1 MHENSDLQENENDQS
16 IPQNEEYEEP
26 GPQEKD
32 VQATSQEQPL
42 ASVTE
47 QTSLVSIYVSDEG
60 IEDAGTLLKAWV
72 PDIPLSI
79 IVVTSKESQVSYL
92 KEQLGDLDTFTLS
105 IVTESTNISAGHIY
119 VIAPD
124 VTCKYQDATLA
135 ISNETQA
142 EHIPGEAFLTTYGRA
157 LRQRALLLFFVESLA
172 DYASIIKLLSSCYS
186 SIIHHSTEDKKAVGL
201 TEISFGHLFDRSSSL
216 EEAAVYTQRFIES
229 FKLNTISELEN
240 NPQSISYVQHI
251 TSILEDRTSSTF
263 SHINPGYILLHVYQ
277 RLRIHGF
284 SSIHQYVEKLAS
296 SSEEVNHIAKRI
308 AIKNSFFFND
318 LKSLRVIA
326 KTVIPSLVKEAGP
339 EHVIRVWVPGCST
352 GEDVLSLSMLIH
364 EHAES
369 VQTSNNVRL
378 LGTENN
384 EHILKFARNPQYTAS
399 VLSSIPNII
408 KQKFFVEKE
417 EFSEYEGSFLEQCHY
432 SLLSPTTGAP
442 YTNLDIIYCKD
453 VLTTLTAKAR
463 KTLLKYF
470 TEALSPKGIL
480 VLGSNETHYRDLPF
494 FMPVKNQPFIFKP
507 IRATIKDP
515 SKGQHINLFK
525 NQESAGANVPKTEV
539 PHPNTG
545 EIEKDN
551 IHALHRDLLLQIQA
565 PVSLMIR
572 ADFTI
577 IDHIGNVGRF
587 IAWPNNGRTQN
598 MLEAFPREVQDDL
611 RFAVNQVLKSQI
623 ALKSRPLKTDYEG
636 IFRDFRLQVHPIN
649 LEDSENSLIQII
661 FLEVTEATDAKNAAT
676 PSISAMEIV
685 EEKNEE
691 ELDELKAE
699 LDETQEKLRVVSGLL
714 KDSKE
719 LLKKA
724 KTREQEAIEK
734 AANINVSEEH
744 EKIQRQNEDL
754 RSTNTELLELNRDL
768 VRRIEELRRNMNRK
782 LKEME
787 ATKAQED
794 AKAPKED
801 NNTSSLNKNL
811 ELLLPKR
818 HEVRTSLTSIIGF
831 ADLLADRIVD
841 KDNRELARYI
851 GKSGHRLSENLA
863 PLLNMDFQDNPAAQP
878 SGEDRKA
885 EQDDLVSSNRVLVV
899 EDSEATRRL
908 LTLVLSDK
916 FECEVAADG
925 SEAIEKA
932 EKELFKAVLLDIDL
946 GKGPN
951 GIDVLDHL
959 RQKNYYR
966 TVPFMAVTSM
976 ATPQDRSMLLRKGF
990 DAFVPKPFQK
1000 VQLLSTLD
1008 KIIDNSGMIA

>member
-16 IPQNEEYEEP
+16 IPQNEEHEQP
-26 GPQEKD
+26 GSQDKD
-32 VQATSQEQPL
+32 DQATSQDEPITL
-42 ASVTE
+42 VTD
-47 QTSLVSIYVSDEG
+47 QTSLVSIYVSEEG

-79 IVVTSKESQVSYL
+79 IVVTSKESQVTYL

-105 IVTESTNISAGHIY
+105 IVTESTNIAPGHIY
-119 VIAPD
+119 VIASE
-124 VTCKYQDATLA
+124 VTCKYQNATLV
-135 ISNETQA
+135 ISKEAKA
-142 EHIPGEAFLTTYGRA
+142 EHIPGESFLTTYGRA
-157 LRQRALLLFFVESLA
+157 LRQKALLLFFVESLS
-172 DYASIIKLLSSCYS
+172 DYASIIKLLSSCYA
-186 SIIHHSTEDKKAVGL
+186 SIIHHSTTDQDAAAP
-201 TEISFGHLFDRSSSL
+201 TEIPFSHLFDRSSSL

-251 TSILEDRTSSTF
+251 TSILEDRTSSAF
-263 SHINPGYILLHVYQ
+263 SHINPGYVLLHVYQ
-277 RLRIHGF
+277 RLRMHGF
-284 SSIHQYVEKLAS
+284 SSIHQYIEKLAS

-308 AIKNSFFFND
+308 AIKNAFFFND
-318 LKSLRVIA
+318 LKSLRVVA
-326 KTVIPSLVKEAGP
+326 KTVIPSLIKEVGP
-339 EHVIRVWVPGCST
+339 EQVIRVWVPGCST

-384 EHILKFARNPQYTAS
+384 EQILKFARNPQYTAS

-417 EFSEYEGSFLEQCHY
+417 EISEYEGSYLEQCHY
-432 SLLSPTTGAP
+432 SLLPPTTAAP

-453 VLTTLTAKAR
+453 ILTTLTAKAR
-463 KTLLKYF
+463 KTLLKHF

-494 FMPVKNQPFIFKP
+494 FIPVKNQPFIFKP

-525 NQESAGANVPKTEV
+525 NQESAGTNAPKKEAPQPSSGTLD
-539 PHPNTG
+539 
-545 EIEKDN
+545 KDN
-551 IHALHRDLLLQIQA
+551 IHTLHRDLLLQIQA

-598 MLEAFPREVQDDL
+598 LLEAFPKEVQEDL
-611 RFAVNQVLKSQI
+611 RFAVNQVLKSKI
-623 ALKSRPLKTDYEG
+623 ALKSRPLKTNYEG

-649 LEDSENSLIQII
+649 LEDSENSLIQVI
-661 FLEVTEATDAKNAAT
+661 FLEATEASDVKNAA
-676 PSISAMEIV
+676 AQNIV
-685 EEKNEE
+685 ASEPVEDKNDE
-691 ELDELKAE
+691 ELEELKTE

-714 KDSKE
+714 KDSKD

-734 AANINVSEEH
+734 ASNINLSEEH
-744 EKIQRQNEDL
+744 EKIARQNEDL

-787 ATKAQED
+787 ATKAKED
-794 AKAPKED
+794 AKKPKED
-801 NNTSSLNKNL
+801 NKTSSLNKNL

-863 PLLNMDFQDNPAAQP
+863 PLLNMDFQDNPGALP
-878 SGEDRKA
+878 SAEERSE

>member
-16 IPQNEEYEEP
+16 IPQIEEHEQR
-26 GPQEKD
+26 GSKGKD
-32 VQATSQEQPL
+32 VHATSKEQPM
-42 ASVTE
+42 ASVRE
-47 QTSLVSIYVSDEG
+47 ETSLVSIYVSDKG

-79 IVVTSKESQVSYL
+79 IVVTSDESQVTYL
-92 KEQLGDLDTFTLS
+92 KEQLGDLDTFTLT
-105 IVTESTNISAGHIY
+105 IVTESTNVSPGHIY
-119 VIAPD
+119 IITPD
-124 VTCKYQDATLA
+124 VVCKYQNATLE
-135 ISNETQA
+135 ISKESQA
-142 EHIPGEAFLTTYGRA
+142 EYIPGESFLTTYGRT
-157 LRQRALLLFFVESLA
+157 LRQKALLLFFVESLSK
-172 DYASIIKLLSSCYS
+172 YANIVKLLSSCYA
-186 SIIHHSTEDKKAVGL
+186 SIIHHSTEDQEAIAT
-201 TEISFGHLFDRSSSL
+201 TEIPISHLFDRSSSL

-229 FKLNTISELEN
+229 FKLNSISELEN
-240 NPQSISYVQHI
+240 NPQSLSYVQHI
-251 TSILEDRTSSTF
+251 TSILEDRNSTTF

-284 SSIHQYVEKLAS
+284 PSIHQYIEKLAS
-296 SSEEVNHIAKRI
+296 SPEEVTHLANRI

-339 EHVIRVWVPGCST
+339 EQAIRVWVPGCST

-364 EHAES
+364 EHSES
-369 VQTSNNVRL
+369 VQPSNNVRL

-384 EHILKFARNPQYTAS
+384 EQILKFARNPQYTLS

-417 EFSEYEGSFLEQCHY
+417 EISEYEGPYLEQCHY
-432 SLLSPTTGAP
+432 SLLAPTTGAP
-442 YTNLDIIYCKD
+442 YTNLDVIYCKD

-463 KTLLKYF
+463 KALLKHF

-494 FMPVKNQPFIFKP
+494 FIPVKNQPFIFKP
-507 IRATIKDP
+507 IRGTAKD
-515 SKGQHINLFK
+515 SLKGQSLNLFK
-525 NQESAGANVPKTEV
+525 NQDSFGSNSTKTEA
-539 PHPNTG
+539 PQPNA
-545 EIEKDN
+545 EALDKDN
-551 IHALHRDLLLQIQA
+551 IHTLHRDLLLQIQA

-587 IAWPNNGRTQN
+587 ISWPNNGRTHN
-598 MLEAFPREVQDDL
+598 MLEAFPKEVQEDL
-611 RFAVNQVLKSQI
+611 RFAVNQVLKSKI
-623 ALKSRPLKTDYEG
+623 ALKSRPLRTDYEG
-636 IFRDFRLQVHPIN
+636 IFRNFRLQVHPIN

-661 FLEVTEATDAKNAAT
+661 FLEVEAEAKNVTTSNAVA
-676 PSISAMEIV
+676 SEMIEDKK
-685 EEKNEE
+685 EDELE
-691 ELDELKAE
+691 ELKTE
-699 LDETQEKLRVVSGLL
+699 LDETQEKLKVVSGLL

-734 AANINVSEEH
+734 ASKINVSQEH
-744 EKIQRQNEDL
+744 EKIVRQNEDL

-787 ATKAQED
+787 ATKAKEA
-794 AKAPKED
+794 AKEPKED
-801 NNTSSLNKNL
+801 SNSSSLNKNL

-863 PLLNMDFQDNPAAQP
+863 PLLNMDFQDNKAALP
-878 SGEDRKA
+878 SA
-885 EQDDLVSSNRVLVV
+885 EERQEEQKDLITSNRVLVV